1 MRRCLVGLLAC
12 LPLAAQTPRGLYQA
26 HCAGCHGPDGEGSR
40 GPALRVAALEH
51 ANDLESLVALLRRGI
66 PGTEMPATAPQAIAD
81 EPLRALAGY
90 VLSLRTNPG
99 DAAATRSGR
108 GAGLFRGKG
117 KCTGCHRV
125 NGEGSASG
133 PDLSEIGRQR
143 EPEWLLRAIVEPEAA
158 IFDSFAA
165 YRWTIL
171 IPDNYLLVD
180 LTTAAGERVAGSRM
194 NEDAFSIQV
203 RDGAG
208 RIRSFLKS
216 ELAGLRRQW
225 GKSPMPSYKDV
236 FSRDELDEIVAYLT
250 SLRGLR

>member
-1 MRRCLVGLLAC
+1 M
-12 LPLAAQTPRGLYQA
+12 
-26 HCAGCHGPDGEGSR
+26 
-40 GPALRVAALEH
+40 
-51 ANDLESLVALLRRGI
+51 
-66 PGTEMPATAPQAIAD
+66 APQAIAD
-81 EPLRALAGY
+81 EPLRTLADY

-99 DAAATRSGR
+99 DAASAGAGR
-108 GAGLFRGKG
+108 GAELFRGKG
-117 KCTGCHRV
+117 KCIDCHRV

-143 EPEWLLRAIVEPEAA
+143 EPQWLRRAIVEPEAA

-165 YRWTIL
+165 YRWTIQ

-180 LTTAAGERVAGSRM
+180 LTTTAGERVAGSRM
-194 NEDAFSIQV
+194 NEDAFTIQV

-216 ELAGLRRQW
+216 ELAGLRKHW
-225 GKSPMPSYKDV
+225 GKSPMPSYREI

-250 SLRGLR
+250 RLRGLR

>member
-1 MRRCLVGLLAC
+1 
-12 LPLAAQTPRGLYQA
+12 
-26 HCAGCHGPDGEGSR
+26 
-40 GPALRVAALEH
+40 LRVAALAR
-51 ANDLESLVALLRRGI
+51 ANDLESLVALLRRGV
-66 PGTEMPATAPQAIAD
+66 PGTEMPATAPPVIAD
-81 EPLRALAGY
+81 EPLRSLAGY

-99 DAAATRSGR
+99 NAASSGDGG

-117 KCTGCHRV
+117 KCLDCHRV

-143 EPEWLLRAIVEPEAA
+143 EAPWLRRAIVEPEAA
-158 IFDSFAA
+158 IFDNFAA

-171 IPDNYLLVD
+171 IPDNYLQVD
-180 LTTAAGERVAGSRM
+180 LTTTAGERVTGSRM

-216 ELAGLRRQW
+216 ELAGLRKHWR
-225 GKSPMPSYKDV
+225 KSPMPSYQEI
-236 FSRDELDEIVAYLT
+236 FSRDELDQIVVYLT
-250 SLRGLR
+250 RLRGLR

>member
-1 MRRCLVGLLAC
+1 
-12 LPLAAQTPRGLYQA
+12 
-26 HCAGCHGPDGEGSR
+26 
-40 GPALRVAALEH
+40 LRVAALER

-66 PGTEMPATAPQAIAD
+66 PGTEMPATAPQVIAD

-90 VLSLRTNPG
+90 VLSLRANSR
-99 DAAATRSGR
+99 DAASARDGG

-117 KCTGCHRV
+117 KCLDCHRV

-143 EPEWLLRAIVEPEAA
+143 EPQWLLRALVEPEAA

-180 LTTAAGERVAGSRM
+180 LTTTAGESVTGSRM

-203 RDGAG
+203 RDGTG

-216 ELAGLRRQW
+216 ELAGLRKHW
-225 GKSPMPSYKDV
+225 GKSPMPSYKEV
-236 FSRDELDEIVAYLT
+236 FSHDELDEIIAYLS

>member
-12 LPLAAQTPRGLYQA
+12 LAVRAQTPRSLYQA
-26 HCAGCHGPDGEGSR
+26 HCAGCHGPAGEGSR
-40 GPALRVAALEH
+40 GPALRVAALAR

-90 VLSLRTNPG
+90 VLSLRTNSG
-99 DAAATRSGR
+99 DADSTHAGR
-108 GAGLFRGKG
+108 GAELFRGKG
-117 KCTGCHRV
+117 KCLDCHRV
-125 NGEGSASG
+125 NGEGSASA

-143 EPEWLLRAIVEPEAA
+143 EPPWLRRAIVKPEAA
-158 IFDSFAA
+158 IFDSFAD

-180 LTTAAGERVAGSRM
+180 LTTTSGERVTGSRM

-216 ELAGLRRQW
+216 ELAGLRKDW
-225 GKSPMPSYKDV
+225 GKSPMPSYKEI
-236 FSRDELDEIVAYLT
+236 FSGDELDQIVAYLT